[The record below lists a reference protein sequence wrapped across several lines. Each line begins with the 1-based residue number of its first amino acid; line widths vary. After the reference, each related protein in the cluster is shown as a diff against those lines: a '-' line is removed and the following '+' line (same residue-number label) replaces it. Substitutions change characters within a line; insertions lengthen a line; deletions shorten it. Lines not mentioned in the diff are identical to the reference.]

1 MSEIKQ
7 HTHFDFTEMS
17 ARDRYKLLIGTV
29 IPRPI
34 ALITTFSADGKANA
48 GPFSF
53 FNVLTHDP
61 AIVAIGVENYSDLR
75 FKDTARNI
83 RETGEFTVHICD
95 DAMVRQMEICAIKFG
110 PDVDELKEAGLTTV
124 PGQHVRSPRILNA
137 PAALEC
143 KRYMT
148 LEVGKAREIIL
159 GEVVGLFVRSDAVN
173 DRLHVDQHKMDAIGR
188 LGGHS
193 YTRTRDQFEIKT
205 QTVEEWEAAKQQA
218 SGPQKNPKP
227 Q

>member
-1 MSEIKQ
+1 MES
-7 HTHFDFTEMS
+7 THFDFGTLNE
-17 ARDRYKLLIGTV
+17 RERYKLLIGTV

-34 ALITTFSADGKANA
+34 ALITTLGTDGRANA

-61 AIVAIGVENYSDLR
+61 AIIAVGVENYADMR

-83 RETGEFTVHICD
+83 RETGEFTVHIVD
-95 DAMVRQMEICAIKFG
+95 QALVDQMEICAIKFG
-110 PDVDELKEAGLTTV
+110 PEVDELAEAGLETV
-124 PGQHVRSPRILNA
+124 PGHAVRSPRILAA

-159 GEVVGLFVRSDAVN
+159 GEVVGLYVRSSAVDASNLHIDQHAMDAV
-173 DRLHVDQHKMDAIGR
+173 GR

-193 YTRTRDQFEIKT
+193 YTRTQDQFEIKT
-205 QTVEEWEAAKQQA
+205 QTPEQWAEGKKIAAQ
-218 SGPQKNPKP
+218 
-227 Q
+227 